1 MELLLAD
8 NGVGI
13 EKEDLKHIL
22 NGSISVTKDGL
33 TKEAVFIQLPFHNIY
48 ASKPPNRYNYF
59 CLKTQ
64 QKSKLQFWAD

>member
-33 TKEAVFIQLPFHNIY
+33 KRKRSWSFYCPSACRKDGWEHN
-48 ASKPPNRYNYF
+48 S
-59 CLKTQ
+59 
-64 QKSKLQFWAD
+64 